1 MVLSRY
7 AFSTEK
13 WRRTRS
19 RPIPGS
25 FRLQTSTLQGNCRQG
40 RARARR
46 VLTDEKTIGTL
57 WSHAHVSMS
66 VITVPKTRADSRP
79 GSFRKCGPCR
89 GVRRPGCVFFA
100 ASLVIEAFLHPARS
114 LHTWVTRGAIECLPH
129 TDNDIW
135 AADIHLTPNGRFLY
149 ASERT
154 TSTIGALRVDG
165 ASGKLVYV
173 GSTPTEKQPRGFN
186 IDPTGQFI
194 VVSGEKS
201 DMLAV
206 YSIQAESGALKSIG
220 RYPTGKGANWVDIV
234 A

>member
-66 VITVPKTRADSRP
+66 VITVPKTRAESRTCIFLGAP
-79 GSFRKCGPCR
+79 SGWACCTDAKPAISTALVRQSFLRNLGQQSATVNGFYPIHAAR
-89 GVRRPGCVFFA
+89 FTHATSSFA
-100 ASLVIEAFLHPARS
+100 NRCIEL
-114 LHTWVTRGAIECLPH
+114 
-129 TDNDIW
+129 
-135 AADIHLTPNGRFLY
+135 
-149 ASERT
+149 
-154 TSTIGALRVDG
+154 
-165 ASGKLVYV
+165 
-173 GSTPTEKQPRGFN
+173 
-186 IDPTGQFI
+186 
-194 VVSGEKS
+194 VVSNFEQ
-201 DMLAV
+201 L
-206 YSIQAESGALKSIG
+206 
-220 RYPTGKGANWVDIV
+220 
-234 A
+234 